1 MVDKAKA
8 LALCGSVAGYQHFRV
23 EWAAMCYLL
32 NPNAKNKQN
41 LKSAIA
47 TKTEDLFKE

>member
-8 LALCGSVAGYQHFRV
+8 LALCGSIVGYQQFRV
-23 EWAAMCYLL
+23 EWAAMCFLL
-32 NPNAKNKQN
+32 NPSAKNKQN

-47 TKTEDLFKE
+47 TKIEDLFKE

>member
-1 MVDKAKA
+1 MGKTKA
-8 LALCGSVAGYQHFRV
+8 LALCGSITGYQQFRV

-32 NPNAKNKQN
+32 NPSAKNKEN